1 VRLSNWWRN
10 PDKFKIILQIPLMV
24 VMNFTAMIP
33 FALTWYVGMTNWLPQ
48 LTIDWWKAD
57 FIGPINYIY
66 VIPDKLFL
74 NSIGR
79 TLLFSAVCVPIEFL
93 LGFLLAYV
101 FMGDF
106 FGKKFFV
113 LVAIV
118 PMMVVPAAGGYVFY
132 LMFIKSGPINGLLNI
147 FGIASIPFLTNTS
160 WAYVAIILADIWQWT
175 PFIFLIMSAALL
187 GLPQEPINA
196 AYVLGADKWLTFRT
210 VVLPMLKRPTL
221 IALTLRAVE
230 SFKLFDYPFMM
241 TGGGPGYSTQTISM
255 HLYEA
260 GFRYLKYGPTAAQS
274 IVILLVMAIVG
285 VYAVKPIRAAQREA

>member
-1 VRLSNWWRN
+1 MGLKSLWRD
-10 PDKFKIILQIPLMV
+10 PAKFKNLLQIPLMT

-33 FALTWYVGMTNWLPQ
+33 FALTWYVGMTNWAPQ

-57 FIGPINYIY
+57 FIGPLNYIR
-66 VIPDKLFL
+66 VLPDELFL
-74 NSIGR
+74 NAIGR

-113 LVAIV
+113 LIAIV
-118 PMMVVPAAGGYVFY
+118 PMMVVPAAGGYTFY
-132 LMFIKSGPINGLLNI
+132 LMFIKLGPVNGLLNLLG
-147 FGIASIPFLTNTS
+147 FSSIPFLMVAK

-187 GLPQEPINA
+187 GLPQDPINA
-196 AYVLGADKWLTFRT
+196 AYVLGASKWHTFRT
-210 VVLPMLKRPTL
+210 VVLPMLRRPAM
-221 IALTLRAVE
+221 IALILRAVE

-255 HLYEA
+255 NLYEA
-260 GFRYLKYGPTAAQS
+260 GFRYLRYSRTAAQS
-274 IVILLVMAIVG
+274 IVILLTMAIVG
-285 VYAVKPIRAAQREA
+285 YYAVKPLRAAQRGE

>member
-1 VRLSNWWRN
+1 LRLNSLWRD
-10 PDKFKIILQIPLMV
+10 PAKFKYLLQLPLMT

-33 FALTWYVGMTNWLPQ
+33 FALTWYVGMTNWAPQ
-48 LTIDWWKAD
+48 LTSNWWEAD
-57 FIGPINYIY
+57 FLGPLNYIR
-66 VIPDKLFL
+66 VIPDDLFL
-74 NSIGR
+74 NAIGR
-79 TLLFSAVCVPIEFL
+79 TLLFSAICVPVEFL

-113 LVAIV
+113 LIAIV
-118 PMMVVPAAGGYVFY
+118 PMMVVPAAGGYTFY
-132 LMFIKSGPINGLLNI
+132 LMFIKLGPINGLLNI
-147 FGIASIPFLTNTS
+147 LGFNSIPFLMVTK

-175 PFIFLIMSAALL
+175 PFIFLIMGAALL

-196 AYVLGADKWLTFRT
+196 AYVLGASRWHTFRT
-210 VVLPMLKRPTL
+210 VVLPMLRRPTM
-221 IALTLRAVE
+221 IALILRTVE

-241 TGGGPGYSTQTISM
+241 TGGGPGYTTQTISM

-274 IVILLVMAIVG
+274 IVILLTMAIVG
-285 VYAVKPIRAAQREA
+285 FYAVKPLRAAQRGE